1 MPRGTTTPR
10 TSATSPTVQHRTRRW
25 TAFAVGAAAVFGL
38 TALIVG
44 TAGLGDSP
52 TSTFSH
58 TASAEVNG
66 VRVEG
71 SEIQMGKVPLNK
83 TVSPAWTIENTS
95 GYTVE
100 LGEPHA
106 AVIEGCCPG
115 QLLLEDPTLEP
126 GETTRL
132 VFPLQMHPG
141 MDGPHD
147 FDIHIP
153 VGDGEGEYLT
163 LGVKGDFG
171 G

>member
-1 MPRGTTTPR
+1 MQRRTPTPTNSGTSSTGR
-10 TSATSPTVQHRTRRW
+10 DRARRW
-25 TAFAVGAAAVFGL
+25 AAVAVGTAAVIGL
-38 TALIVG
+38 TALIVS
-44 TAGLGDSP
+44 TVGLGESQSD
-52 TSTFSH
+52 TFSY

-95 GYTVE
+95 GDTVE

-106 AVIEGCCPG
+106 TVIEGCCPG
-115 QLLLEDPTLEP
+115 QFLLEDPTLEP

-147 FDIHIP
+147 FDIHLP